1 MKSSNT
7 DLRQVD
13 CMNKISLKIN
23 YIMKIIA
30 TILFFFLTSDYICG
44 QVVIGPGTADPSAQL
59 DVKSTNRG
67 LLPPRMMQVERD
79 EIVDPPAGLLIWC
92 TDCGNGKIPD
102 GVPLN
107 NNANRNVESS
117 GQMQVF
123 NGKTWTDIYGNSVLT
138 AEPFL
143 TFQKAIFPDQSAK
156 ILQPCDFKVTLK
168 YQGGNGLMFNT
179 IGTIYST
186 GVTGLVAVLETPSGT
201 LSRDS
206 GEFILRVKGM
216 PYKYGD
222 ANFVINIA
230 QNSFSL
236 NVPISSGGLSYGQS
250 VPIEVAVFDP
260 STSPVLFDNYFT
272 RSEGAGGPFGV
283 KPKPYIL
290 HLLTAG
296 QDGYDPNVQH
306 GYLFMYNT
314 ETASK
319 VSGILSSGYLYLDRK
334 FNYNGLEFF
343 PVTYGELK
351 NLFKA
356 KKTNGIKGNLIGR
369 ARSGYVIS
377 SSSPVSDALK
387 YYYLNFKKALI
398 PLEGAKNYLK
408 VSEYYDYE
416 FDTYHIYRF

>member
-7 DLRQVD
+7 DLSQVD
-13 CMNKISLKIN
+13 YMNKISLKIN

-79 EIVDPPAGLLIWC
+79 DIISPPAGLLIWC

-102 GVPLN
+102 GVSFN
-107 NNANRNVESS
+107 NNAIRNVESS

-123 NGKTWTDIYGNSVLT
+123 NGKTWTDIYGNSTLA

-143 TFQKAIFPDQSAK
+143 TFQKAIFPNQSAK

-168 YQGGNGLMFNT
+168 YQGGNGIMFNT
-179 IGTIYST
+179 NGTIYST

-230 QNSFSL
+230 QNSFSF

-260 STSPVLFDNYFT
+260 STSPLLFDNYFT
-272 RSEGAGGPFGV
+272 RSDGNSGPFPK
-283 KPKPYIL
+283 KPTPTIL
-290 HLLTAG
+290 HLLTPG
-296 QDGYDPNVQH
+296 QDGYDPNIQH
-306 GYLFMYNT
+306 GYLLMYNQPDWT
-314 ETASK
+314 R
-319 VSGILSSGYLYLDRK
+319 VRGYLYLSRK

-343 PVTYGELK
+343 NVSYDELR
-351 NLFKA
+351 NLFSS
-356 KKTNGIKGNLIGR
+356 KKTNGI
-369 ARSGYVIS
+369 SGFVLS
-377 SSSPVSDALK
+377 SSSPKSDVTS
-387 YYYLNFKKALI
+387 YYYLNFKKRAL
-398 PLEGAKNYLK
+398 PLPGTKNY
-408 VSEYYDYE
+408 YQDTDIE
-416 FDTYHIYRF
+416 FYRDRYDTYIIYRF

>member
-13 CMNKISLKIN
+13 FMNKISLKIN

-79 EIVDPPAGLLIWC
+79 DIISPPAGLLIWC

-102 GVPLN
+102 GVSFN
-107 NNANRNVESS
+107 NNAIRNVESS

-123 NGKTWTDIYGNSVLT
+123 NGKTWTDIYGNSALT
-138 AEPFL
+138 AEPIL
-143 TFQKAIFPDQSAK
+143 TFQKATFPNQSAK

-168 YQGGNGLMFNT
+168 YQGGNGIMFNT

-230 QNSFSL
+230 QNSFSF

-272 RSEGAGGPFGV
+272 RSEGAGGPFGA
-283 KPKPYIL
+283 KPKPFIL
-290 HLLTAG
+290 HLLTPG

-306 GYLFMYNT
+306 GYLFMYNLS
-314 ETASK
+314 TASIA
-319 VSGILSSGYLYLDRK
+319 GIISKGYLYLSRK

-351 NLFKA
+351 NLFAA
-356 KKTNGIKGNLIGR
+356 KNTNGIKGF
-369 ARSGYVIS
+369 VIS
-377 SSSPVSDALK
+377 SSSPNSDPGN
-387 YYYLNFKKALI
+387 YYYLNFNKRSI
-398 PLEGAKNYLK
+398 PLKGSKNYLK
-408 VSEYYDYE
+408 EDDHYEYK
-416 FDTYHIYRF
+416 FDTYSIYRF